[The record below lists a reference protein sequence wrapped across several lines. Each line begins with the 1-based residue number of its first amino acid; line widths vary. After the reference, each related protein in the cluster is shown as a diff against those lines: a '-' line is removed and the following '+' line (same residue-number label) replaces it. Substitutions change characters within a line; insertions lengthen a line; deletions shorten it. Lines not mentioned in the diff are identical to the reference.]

1 MRLFSLV
8 CCLTWTMAGLMSC
21 KNEVTACFSA
31 PESAQPNQT
40 VLITSCATYG
50 RGDLT
55 MNFGDGS
62 PEREF
67 NPLADTISHT
77 YTDTGSFQLTMRAAY
92 KSNSHNL
99 TKTIRIR
106 P

>member
-1 MRLFSLV
+1 MLGFV
-8 CCLTWTMAGLMSC
+8 AC
-21 KNEVTACFSA
+21 KNEVNACFSA